1 MKTEEPNIEKFLTVC
16 PIRSV
21 LDRLG
26 DRWTLLVLSQ
36 LEKGTKRFS
45 VLRRDIPDIS
55 PRMLSQTVRR
65 LEEDGLVSREVFPTI
80 PPKVEYTITPLGMSF
95 VGSLNVLIQWALDNR
110 QEVMAAR
117 KAYVPPTAEPA
128 K

>member
-1 MKTEEPNIEKFLTVC
+1 MKIEEANLEAFATIC

-26 DRWTLLVLSQ
+26 DRWTLLVLGQ

-45 VLRRDIPDIS
+45 ALRRDIPDIS
-55 PRMLSQTVRR
+55 PRMLSQTVRK

-80 PPKVEYTITPLGMSF
+80 PPKVEYTITPMGMSF
-95 VGSLNVLIQWALDNR
+95 VKSLNVMVQWALDNR
-110 QEVMAAR
+110 EAVLAAR
-117 KAYVPPTAEPA
+117 KAYVPPTAESA